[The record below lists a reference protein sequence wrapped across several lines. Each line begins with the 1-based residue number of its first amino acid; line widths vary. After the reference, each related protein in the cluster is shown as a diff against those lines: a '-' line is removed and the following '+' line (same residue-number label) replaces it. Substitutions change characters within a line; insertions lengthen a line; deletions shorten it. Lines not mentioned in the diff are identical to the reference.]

1 MSSHA
6 RMRSLLQGADASFEV
21 VRQEVVHAA

>member
-6 RMRSLLQGADASFEV
+6 RMRSLLQGADASFKV
-21 VRQEVVHAA
+21 VRQEVGHAA